1 MIESKIEII
10 NKEENL
16 NDYTLSKYKVGMVS
30 LGCDK
35 NRVDSEIILGKMSD
49 EYEITNDPKKADI
62 IIVNTCGFIESAK
75 QESIDTILE
84 MADYKINYKCKL
96 LIATG
101 CLTQRYGEE
110 LEKLIPEIDI
120 MLGVNDYSKINE
132 IITDFI
138 EGNKRAAELLNYSD
152 DNINEGK
159 RVLTTQKESA
169 YIRIAEGCNNF
180 CTYCIIPKIR
190 GKFRSRKME
199 NIINEAK
206 DLSENGVK
214 EIILIA
220 QDTTLYGSDI
230 YGKKSL
236 HLLLQELSKIKGIKW
251 IRVLYCYPEEIYD
264 ELIEEIA
271 NNNKVVKYLDLP
283 IQHISDKILK
293 LMGRKTNKQD
303 IIDKIQKLRKKVP
316 EIVLRTTFIVGFPNE
331 NEDNFNEIIEF
342 LKEYKLDKVGVFTY
356 SQEEDTPA
364 AKMEGQISEAVKKK
378 REEELMLIQKGI
390 SGEINKLKIGKLYDI
405 LVERYDGK
413 YYYGRNYE
421 MAPDIDANVLF
432 ESSKKIDNGEFIKV
446 KIVENMDYDLVGVV
460 VDESCK

>member
-1 MIESKIEII
+1 
-10 NKEENL
+10 
-16 NDYTLSKYKVGMVS
+16 MVS

-120 MLGVNDYSKINE
+120 MLGVNDYNKINE

-138 EGNKRAAELLNYSD
+138 EGNKRAAELLSYSD

-159 RVLTTQKESA
+159 RILTTQKESA

-206 DLSENGVK
+206 DLSKSGVQ

-236 HLLLQELSKIKGIKW
+236 HLLLQELSKIEGIKW

-293 LMGRKTNKQD
+293 LMGRKTSKQD
-303 IIDKIQKLRKKVP
+303 IIDKIQKLRKSVP

-331 NEDNFNEIIEF
+331 NDDDFNEIIEF

-364 AKMEGQISEAVKKK
+364 AKMEGQISEPVKKK
-378 REEELMLIQKGI
+378 REEELMIVQKDI

-405 LVERYDGK
+405 LVEGYNGK

-421 MAPDIDANVLF
+421 MAPNIDANVLF
-432 ESSKKIDNGEFIKV
+432 KSSKSIDNGKFVKV
-446 KIVENMDYDLVGVV
+446 KIIENMDYDLVGVV